1 MAIENHE
8 DFLSLKSAGDPSI
21 ARLYRAHVQPQG
33 WRGIECTAF
42 VEAANHSAA
51 ARKIAAAVAALE
63 YGSTAEAVL
72 ERIYNVTSGIE
83 LIAEVISTDYGLR
96 LFETGWSGQD
106 VIAFVE
112 HPLFLLAD
120 AAPLCR
126 RWARILEPRD

>member
-21 ARLYRAHVQPQG
+21 PRLYRARVQPQG

-63 YGSTAEAVL
+63 YDSTAEAVL

-83 LIAEVISTDYGLR
+83 LIAEGIALDCAASRRRAGRSLR
-96 LFETGWSGQD
+96 PGTRT
-106 VIAFVE
+106 VNI
-112 HPLFLLAD
+112 
-120 AAPLCR
+120 
-126 RWARILEPRD
+126 

>member
-1 MAIENHE
+1 VAIENHE

-42 VEAANHSAA
+42 VEASSHSTA

-63 YGSTAEAVL
+63 YDSTAEAVL

-83 LIAEVISTDYGLR
+83 LIAEGISTDYGLR
-96 LFETGWSGQD
+96 LFETGWSG
-106 VIAFVE
+106 
-112 HPLFLLAD
+112 
-120 AAPLCR
+120 
-126 RWARILEPRD
+126 